1 MLASAFTMSAGTPFH
16 DRTAPANA
24 KLAWGDWAGR
34 FAAAAYADH
43 HDIEYNA
50 LRNAAGLIDVSP
62 LYKYEVSGPDAASLV
77 DRVVT
82 RDASKLAV
90 GQVMYTPWCDERGKV
105 IDDGTVARLDEQR
118 FRWTAADPTYRWL
131 LLNAGELDVEVRDV
145 TDDTGAVALQGPHA
159 RWVLEAATGEAF
171 GALGYFRRRPA
182 VIDGV
187 AIDVSRT
194 GYTGDLGYEL
204 WIPAAEAGQVWDALL
219 EAGRDHALRPVGI
232 RAMDV
237 ARVEAGLILIE
248 VDYTSVRHAMT
259 AEHEYSPFEIGLGRL
274 VNLAKPDFVG
284 RRALALEQERG
295 GPRRRLVGL
304 QVDWEGIERRFA
316 RHDLPPAVEATVS
329 RDPVPVVSR
338 RGQVGRATSTCWSPM
353 LKRMI
358 ALASVDR
365 RCEAPGTRLRMEWS
379 VDGERGWVGATV
391 APLPF
396 LDLPRKRHTDV

>member
-1 MLASAFTMSAGTPFH
+1 MSAGTPFH
-16 DRTAPANA
+16 DRTAPVNA

-62 LYKYEVSGPDAASLV
+62 LYKYELSGPDATRLV

-82 RDASKLAV
+82 RDASRLAV

-105 IDDGTVARLDEQR
+105 IDDGTVARLDDDR
-118 FRWTAADPTYRWL
+118 YRWTAADPTYRWL
-131 LLNAGELDVEVRDV
+131 HLNAGELDVQVDDV
-145 TDDTGAVALQGPHA
+145 TDDTGALALQGPQA
-159 RWVLEAATGEAF
+159 RLVLEAATGEAF
-171 GALGYFRRRPA
+171 SELAYFRRRA
-182 VIDGV
+182 SAIDGV
-187 AIDVSRT
+187 PIDVSRT

-204 WIPAAEAGQVWDALL
+204 WIPAAEAGRVWDALL
-219 EAGRDHALRPVGI
+219 SAGDAHALRPVVI

-237 ARVEAGLILIE
+237 TRVEAGLVLIE
-248 VDYTSVRHAMT
+248 VDYTSARHAMT
-259 AEHEYSPFEIGLGRL
+259 ADHEYSPFEIGLGRL
-274 VNLAKPDFVG
+274 VNFKKPDFVG
-284 RRALALEQERG
+284 RRALELEQERG

-304 QVDWEGIERRFA
+304 NLDWEGIESQFA
-316 RHDLPPAVEATVS
+316 QHDLPPAVEATVS
-329 RDPVPVVSR
+329 RDPVPLVSR

-358 ALASVDR
+358 ALASVNR
-365 RCEAPGTRLRMEWS
+365 RYETPGTRLRMEWS
-379 VDGERGWVGATV
+379 VEGERGWVGATV

-396 LDLPRKRHTDV
+396 LDLERKRT